1 MQIKKNWS
9 SNIYIRQNE
18 LKTEAIA
25 RDKEGHFVVVQLLSC
40 V

>member
-9 SNIYIRQNE
+9 SNTYIRQNE

-25 RDKEGHFVVVQLLSC
+25 RDKEGHMLLFSL
-40 V
+40 